1 MGSSNLLK
9 PSSTD
14 EMLMIFIHCPNI
26 HSPLFAPLEDQD
38 GKLFK
43 PWTVATLHFYAFPRD
58 NSPVALILIGW
69 WCWVVISN
77 NLELCNICS
86 LRRQIG
92 TDSMNMETTLESS
105 SWMQAASFWS
115 FKSWSLIEKRLD
127 QALFLLASSLLSG
140 AGRLPIG
147 WDCYCVPH
155 RATSSG
161 IRGLRG
167 VWQTFFEAIVQL
179 CISIEFK

>member
-43 PWTVATLHFYAFPRD
+43 PWTVATHHFYAFPRD

-115 FKSWSLIEKRLD
+115 FKSWSLVEKRLD

-167 VWQTFFEAIVQL
+167 VWQTFLEAPVHIYRV
-179 CISIEFK
+179 

>member
-1 MGSSNLLK
+1 MGSSHLLK

-26 HSPLFAPLEDQD
+26 HSSLFAPLEDQD
-38 GKLFK
+38 EKLFK

-58 NSPVALILIGW
+58 NSPVALILISW
-69 WCWVVISN
+69 WCWEVISN

-115 FKSWSLIEKRLD
+115 FKSWSLVEKRLD

-140 AGRLPIG
+140 AGRLSIG

-167 VWQTFFEAIVQL
+167 VRQTFLEAIVH
-179 CISIEFK
+179 IYRV

>member
-43 PWTVATLHFYAFPRD
+43 PWTVATHHFYAFPRD
-58 NSPVALILIGW
+58 NSPVALILIGS

-92 TDSMNMETTLESS
+92 TDSINMETTLESS

-115 FKSWSLIEKRLD
+115 FKSWSLVEKRLD

-140 AGRLPIG
+140 AGVFLL
-147 WDCYCVPH
+147 
-155 RATSSG
+155 AET
-161 IRGLRG
+161 
-167 VWQTFFEAIVQL
+167 AIVFRTEPPPPESEAWGGL
-179 CISIEFK
+179 TNIFGGHCAYL